1 LHHSAIDIQGKPIT
15 VHIGHYSQPTV
26 TGKATR
32 WLNKLWRFDSE
43 AGRSVSGI
51 GRDTEKRV
59 EESTRDNK
67 SKQRQERLS
76 KRESRV
82 DGWIGKTQL
91 DGFIQG
97 IQGGFLY
104 KIATFDG
111 GIESK
116 EDKDKQ
122 RYKWIK
128 LWVDRGEIKRSWAK
142 SKRERGWENGSC
154 KRAAAKAFGHA
165 CRYKGVR
172 IFRQLR
178 MELEGLSQHC
188 DCAWW

>member
-1 LHHSAIDIQGKPIT
+1 
-15 VHIGHYSQPTV
+15 
-26 TGKATR
+26 
-32 WLNKLWRFDSE
+32 
-43 AGRSVSGI
+43 
-51 GRDTEKRV
+51 
-59 EESTRDNK
+59 
-67 SKQRQERLS
+67 LS

-128 LWVDRGEIKRSWAK
+128 L
-142 SKRERGWENGSC
+142 
-154 KRAAAKAFGHA
+154 
-165 CRYKGVR
+165 
-172 IFRQLR
+172 
-178 MELEGLSQHC
+178 
-188 DCAWW
+188 